1 MKKISNLLN
10 NLKIQERFNKIKGSI
25 TIILSV
31 FVLVITLLVLMN
43 PAFTLGNHKLQL
55 NDSFIN
61 DVYSWKVDNGYATTF
76 DLNLN
81 FVDSDGAAINGNNI
95 SVTTDGLVADKAF
108 TLGSTTKAEYFNLLN
123 ESGLEVILTDNGKYM
138 FDYAEV
144 LVDGSWQRLVLD
156 EGFESKI
163 WCVNCLSETE
173 PEDKQYGW
181 RGTYGT
187 EGIEYVINE
196 STEYKLNYV
205 FEPKTSEEE
214 LVVPVDEVN
223 VVEEPALTFN
233 ANPGIEKTV
242 LYTSRNI
249 TALSTDESVPSLG
262 SNSGIKFTI
271 HNYTGDNSSVST
283 DENPNINS
291 NGLYTWFAFRNSL
304 LKNQHPSQLNPETDA
319 DGFGAKRAKVEE
331 LLDENDNPIF
341 ICGTGC
347 SGLNNRS
354 LGYLFGSN
362 INPLGDTPI
371 GVTNYTPNNTLLK
384 VTTDEFGTK
393 NYIYNSNENAVDYD
407 TVTNNFILRNYVERG
422 YTLYNSYPKERAR
435 YEFLP
440 FNNIDSAFNTT
451 RFQPGVSTN
460 TYNYKSEAGD
470 DQIDHWY
477 GMTMEFD
484 FYMPKDG
491 LINGQAMKFEFSGDD
506 DVWVFIDDVL
516 VLDLGGTHGSVDG
529 VINFN
534 TGAVTSR
541 LNFNG
546 TVGATTTKYIS
557 NLFNTETVINAGK
570 SRNMN
575 GKTFADYE
583 KHTLKFFYLERGAA
597 VANCKIKF
605 NIPVL
610 PEGSLSVRKEF
621 ENAEKYDE
629 TYTFVVYDKTT
640 DAPIPQGTKFTVGTT
655 EYVVNNDLGQ
665 ITLGNGETALFLSKL
680 AEEDINGEYLKLGH
694 AYYVKEVSSGTY
706 ALPYACYVNG
716 EACPSISQTQ
726 DIVMNSGQS
735 YLTTITNKTKTYTL
749 NVLKE
754 AINSYEGELFDFQL
768 SFKDEF
774 GNMVDANR
782 LTITSPNGYTINPNN
797 NGIIDFQLQTAQEII
812 VAELPINSVIDIKEL
827 NHDGYHASIK
837 AIEGTTEVPL
847 VQGDS
852 YTVNMITENKDIKVY
867 NTPGVELPETGGIGT
882 LIYIVVGLSMVLASA
897 ILSIAFIRSSKVS
910 D

>member
-25 TIILSV
+25 TITLSV

-81 FVDSDGAAINGNNI
+81 FVDSDGATINGNNI
-95 SVTTDGLVADKAF
+95 LVTTDGLVADGAF
-108 TLGSTTKAEYFNLLN
+108 TLGSTTKAEYINLLN
-123 ESGLEVILTDNGKYM
+123 ESGLEVILTDSGKYM

-163 WCVNCLSETE
+163 WCVNCMSETE

-196 STEYKLNYV
+196 STEYKLSYI
-205 FEPKTSEEE
+205 FEPKSSEEE

-233 ANPGIEKTV
+233 ANPEIEKTV

-262 SNSGIKFTI
+262 SNSGINFTI

-341 ICGTGC
+341 ICGTEC
-347 SGLNNRS
+347 SSLNNRS

-384 VTTDEFGTK
+384 VTTDEFGTN

-534 TGAVTSR
+534 TGAVTSK

-557 NLFNTETVINAGK
+557 NIFNTETVINAGK

-716 EACPSISQTQ
+716 EACPSVSQTQ

>member
-25 TIILSV
+25 TFTLSV

-95 SVTTDGLVADKAF
+95 SVTTDGLVADGAF
-108 TLGSTTKAEYFNLLN
+108 TLGSTTKAEYINLLN
-123 ESGLEVILTDNGKYM
+123 ENGLEVILTDSGKYM

-196 STEYKLNYV
+196 STEYKLSYI
-205 FEPKTSEEE
+205 FEQKTSEEE

-233 ANPGIEKTV
+233 ANPEIEKTV

-262 SNSGIKFTI
+262 SNSGINFTI

-341 ICGTGC
+341 ICGTEC
-347 SGLNNRS
+347 SSLNNRS

-384 VTTDEFGTK
+384 VTTDEFGTN

-534 TGAVTSR
+534 TGAVTSK

-716 EACPSISQTQ
+716 EACPSVSQTQ